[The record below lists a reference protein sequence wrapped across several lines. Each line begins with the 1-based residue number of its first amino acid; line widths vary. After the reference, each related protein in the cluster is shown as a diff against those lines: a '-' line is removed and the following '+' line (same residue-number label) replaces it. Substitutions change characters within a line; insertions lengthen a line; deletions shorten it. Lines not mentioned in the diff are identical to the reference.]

1 MAKGQG
7 FHETPNPI
15 TGKCPEHVRNAKRK
29 SAERI
34 SNAEIVPESER
45 KVTLY
50 LGTCDDIA
58 VRILKSGWN
67 PELFTQKQ
75 LELTTIEQFAGI
87 LAKRKNCRSV
97 IKVIGIPEGLL
108 EPSPQYEGKISTKEI
123 IDKESVLVPY
133 KLILKTALPKECF
146 VGRKGIPNMPDM
158 IDMDSPDFLITDYKK
173 YTPRFLKSWHVDRY
187 LQALRAKDIERM
199 FFIQKKGS
207 VLDVPDNTKVYMA
220 RYIPT
225 RGYVPEN
232 LSKVH
237 YRWNPDQAE
246 VVE

>member
-7 FHETPNPI
+7 FHEAPNPV
-15 TGKCPEHVRNAKRK
+15 TGKAPEHVRNARTK
-29 SAERI
+29 SAKCI
-34 SNAEIVPESER
+34 SNAEILPESKR

-58 VRILKSGWN
+58 VRILRDGWN

-133 KLILKTALPKECF
+133 KLILKTARSKDHF
-146 VGRKGIPNMPDM
+146 IGRKGIPSMPDM
-158 IDMDSPDFLITDYKK
+158 IDMDSPDFLLNDYKT
-173 YTPRFLKSWHVDRY
+173 YTPNFLKAWHLDRY
-187 LQALRAKDIERM
+187 LKELRAQDIERI
-199 FFIQKKGS
+199 FFIQKEGS
-207 VLDVPDNTKVYMA
+207 VLGVPDNTKIYMA

-225 RGYVPEN
+225 KGFTHEN
-232 LSKVH
+232 ISPVH
-237 YRWNPDQAE
+237 LRWNPNQAE